1 MFTFWFMVYIVIA
14 FACASTQEVTLK
26 AEVYDGIVDFDRGY
40 YEGIIT
46 MLATKS
52 NVLQPVLIKTSDPVL
67 DREYYEQIISELA
80 QKSSDWQPVKK
91 VSFDTIMSMQYDE

>member
-1 MFTFWFMVYIVIA
+1 
-14 FACASTQEVTLK
+14 
-26 AEVYDGIVDFDRGY
+26 
-40 YEGIIT
+40 

-80 QKSSDWQPVKK
+80 QKSDWQPVKK